1 MSAFQSTLDLAT
13 VTTPRGI
20 RLAGTAANEWA
31 GWSLASAGDINGDG
45 VADVIIGASLQ
56 GASGRTGPGSAYVVF
71 GRADGWA
78 NIDLANLTAIGF
90 RIGGIAAASSFEQQG
105 LPVSSAGDVNGDGFD
120 DLIVGSLLADTNG
133 RANNGTATILYGH
146 AGGFADVDI
155 SQPLGSVGSRIDG
168 AAGGDYAGRA
178 VAELGDFNGDGY
190 DDVVVGTQYFT
201 SFGPTGTRGS
211 AFVLLG
217 SAAGIPSVDLASPGA
232 NVFRIDGAAGD
243 NIGRVVASAGDLN
256 GDGLADLVTSGLVL
270 PTGNPPM
277 ATATV
282 IFGRSAGLGTLNLAN
297 LGSGGFRI
305 TGIVGYDSGVL
316 DAGLASAG
324 DFNGDGYTDLIVGAP
339 GASNNGRTASG
350 SAYVIYGKAGG
361 FSDIDL
367 SNPGSYGFRIDGAA
381 QYNHTGYSVAGV
393 GDVNGD
399 GYADI
404 AVGGFNAGYNS
415 RFNSGSASIILGRAG
430 GSSNID
436 LANPGSNDYRFD
448 GAASGDR
455 TGKVAAAGDVDGD
468 GFADVLIGAYTADP
482 LGRTDAGAAYLL
494 FSQSQSG
501 ATLRGTTMADT
512 LRGTPDS
519 DTLNGYGRDD
529 RIYGNAGNDTLIGG
543 DGNDTLDGGPG
554 TDMMTG
560 GPGDDTYVI
569 DQATDSVVEQANE
582 GNDTVFVSA
591 TGPVTIGP
599 NVEIIRLIGAATSFT
614 GSATAE
620 QIVANAALATTLS
633 GGAGDDTLWGSA
645 LNNTLQGG
653 DGDDIIR
660 GQSGGG
666 TWSGGQGN
674 DQFVVGNAAVTIV
687 ENPNE
692 GIDTVWVTVDDYT
705 LAANIEIL
713 RLAGTAFRVN
723 GSAGAEQLVANPLF
737 ASVVDGRGGDDV
749 IWGNNLASTLN
760 GGSGDDIIRPQF
772 GVSTLYGGAG
782 NDQFVI
788 QNNNQVIIE
797 AAGEGD
803 DTAWVAVNG
812 YAVGANVER
821 INLSGLANTAIGND
835 SDNIIAGNPL
845 MGNEYLVGGAGS
857 DIIFGSTFA
866 DTFRGDAGNDTLYSL
881 GGADRFVYQGPG
893 WGYDAINGFT
903 QGAAKLVFTGSG
915 ITFGQLSIVSGTGNS
930 QVEYGGSAILVF
942 GVANLT
948 ASDFLF

>member
-1 MSAFQSTLDLAT
+1 M
-13 VTTPRGI
+13 
-20 RLAGTAANEWA
+20 
-31 GWSLASAGDINGDG
+31 
-45 VADVIIGASLQ
+45 
-56 GASGRTGPGSAYVVF
+56 
-71 GRADGWA
+71 
-78 NIDLANLTAIGF
+78 
-90 RIGGIAAASSFEQQG
+90 
-105 LPVSSAGDVNGDGFD
+105 
-120 DLIVGSLLADTNG
+120 
-133 RANNGTATILYGH
+133 
-146 AGGFADVDI
+146 
-155 SQPLGSVGSRIDG
+155 
-168 AAGGDYAGRA
+168 
-178 VAELGDFNGDGY
+178 
-190 DDVVVGTQYFT
+190 
-201 SFGPTGTRGS
+201 
-211 AFVLLG
+211 
-217 SAAGIPSVDLASPGA
+217 
-232 NVFRIDGAAGD
+232 GD

-282 IFGRSAGLGTLNLAN
+282 IFGRSAGFGTLDLTN
-297 LGSGGFRI
+297 LGSAGFRI

-324 DFNGDGYTDLIVGAP
+324 DFNGDGYTDLIIGAP

-350 SAYVIYGKAGG
+350 SAYIVYGKAGG

-367 SNPGSYGFRIDGAA
+367 SNPASYGFRIDGAA

-415 RFNSGSASIILGRAG
+415 RFNSGSTTIILGRAG

-436 LANPGSNDYRFD
+436 LASPGSNDYRFD

-455 TGKVAAAGDVDGD
+455 SGKVAAAGDVDGD
-468 GFADVLIGAYTADP
+468 GFADVLIGAHNADP

-494 FSQSQSG
+494 FSQSQGG
-501 ATLRGTTMADT
+501 ATFRGTTLADT

-554 TDMMTG
+554 TDMMSG

-569 DQATDSVVEQANE
+569 DQATDTVVEQANE
-582 GNDTVFVSA
+582 GNDTAFVSA
-591 TGPVTIGP
+591 TGTVTIGP
-599 NVEIIRLIGAATSFT
+599 NVEIIRLFGAATQFT

-633 GGAGDDTLWGSA
+633 GGAGDDTLWGST
-645 LNNTLQGG
+645 LNNALQGG

-660 GQSGGG
+660 GQSGAG

-674 DQFVVGNAAVTIV
+674 DQFVVGNAAVVLV

-692 GIDTVWVTVDDYT
+692 GIDTAWVAVNGYT
-705 LAANIEIL
+705 LAANIEIA
-713 RLAGTAFRVN
+713 RLAGTATTVN
-723 GSAGAEQLVANPLF
+723 GSSGDEQLVANPTLGSTID
-737 ASVVDGRGGDDV
+737 ARGGIDV
-749 IWGNNLASTLN
+749 LWGSNFADLLN
-760 GGSGDDIIRPQF
+760 GGQGDDILR
-772 GVSTLYGGAG
+772 GGYGADTLYGGAG

-788 QNNNQVIIE
+788 LDNNATIIE

-812 YAVGANVER
+812 YAVGAHVER
-821 INLSGLANTAIGND
+821 INLSGPANTAIGNEA
-835 SDNIIAGNPL
+835 DNIIAGNPL
-845 MGNEYLVGGAGS
+845 MGNTYLVGGGGA
-857 DIIFGSTFA
+857 DIIFGSSFA
-866 DTFRGDAGNDTLYSL
+866 DAFRGDAGNDILYSL
-881 GGADRFVYQGPG
+881 GGADRFIYNAPG
-893 WGYDAINGFT
+893 WGYDQINGFV
-903 QGAAKLVFTGSG
+903 QGQARLDFTGSG
-915 ITFGQLSIVSGTGNS
+915 IGFDQLFIQSANGNS
-930 QVEYGGSAILVF
+930 QVEFGGAAILVF
-942 GVANLT
+942 GVATLS